1 MICLVPGCKKPRE
14 RLGWCTSHYCRWRRH
29 GDPQKGRTPQGA
41 AMEWLIATS
50 TLKSSVC
57 LEWPFRKDHSGYG
70 MISKEGGTTG
80 AHRMMCLLAHGQP
93 PTAIHHAAHS
103 CNNPSCVNPSHLRWA
118 TPSENQ
124 QDRIAHGTY
133 QCGEQIAGSRLS
145 PADVLAI
152 RAAVGS
158 QMQIA
163 QRFGIG
169 RSTVRA
175 VLSGRTWKHITEANN
190 NG

>member
-1 MICLVPGCKKPRE
+1 MSCLVPGCEKPRE
-14 RLGWCTSHYCRWRRH
+14 RLGWCTSHYYRWRRH
-29 GDPQKGRTPQGA
+29 GDPQKGRTPQGM
-41 AMEWLIATS
+41 AM
-50 TLKSSVC
+50 
-57 LEWPFRKDHSGYG
+57 EWPFRKDHSGYG
-70 MISKEGGTTG
+70 MIYQDGITTG
-80 AHRMMCLLAHGQP
+80 AHRVICRLAHGQP
-93 PTAIHHAAHS
+93 PTATHQAAHS

-169 RSTVRA
+169 RGTVRA
-175 VLSGRTWKHITEANN
+175 ILSGRTWKHITETNY